1 MTTADVDLSTV
12 VPDAALSRED
22 LDVRDDDFYASAAL
36 RAQDAADHA
45 RDYFDAPARLAA
57 TTTPTPVV
65 VAASP
70 AGLDQHGPNAVHLPS
85 SPLAGRAHSA
95 RVPCAEGGS
104 TSGGPGAEPPEA
116 AVTHGGTP

>member
-1 MTTADVDLSTV
+1 MNDV
-12 VPDAALSRED
+12 ALSREQ

-36 RAQDAADHA
+36 RARDVADHA

-57 TTTPTPVV
+57 ATANGAPVV

-85 SPLAGRAHSA
+85 SPNAAGFGR
-95 RVPCAEGGS
+95 RRRDEGNP

>member
-1 MTTADVDLSTV
+1 VNDV
-12 VPDAALSRED
+12 ALSREQ

-36 RAQDAADHA
+36 RARDVADHA

-57 TTTPTPVV
+57 ATANGAPVV